1 MPSLRTRLHL
11 PLPGRP
17 RDPGAVRD
25 PAAAHPLSADP
36 SAPDPALRLL
46 DGGGGSAATVRE
58 PAGADAAGPADGP
71 PDAAPIPLQ
80 PEPLRRAAPDGRP
93 SPRPRRSRTA
103 PAAPVG
109 LLPDPP
115 DAVPE
120 DAARPLRLVLV
131 EEMPEV
137 AAHVREM
144 LRGQPTLRLV
154 QVVADGRQAVREV
167 RELRADVVLV
177 DALLQGRASGIEV
190 LERLRATLPGTA
202 VVALGVPQDAGLA
215 ERIRANA
222 DAVVGLPF
230 GTIDLARG
238 IRDAHA
244 IRSRRDPASATRVV
258 AVYAAKGGVGK
269 TTLALNLAVA
279 LASTGVRTAL
289 VDGSLQYGDLRRL
302 LHVDAGEP
310 SICDLPTDCV
320 RGSDLTATMRL
331 GPAGVAILFAPPR
344 LEMADMVT
352 ARDLDKIID
361 LLRRT
366 YQAVVVDTPSA
377 LNDTTLTVLDM
388 ADVILQVLT
397 PEPAALDSTR
407 AAAAAFAAIG
417 YPATKV
423 RVVINRA
430 DAQGGLRPDQLRR
443 ALGREP
449 DHVVA
454 SDWQLVSAS
463 NQEGVPFV
471 VARPDAPISRDVLAL
486 AGSVMTVVGAAPSDL
501 PVRVRTRARGRQRA
515 AG

>member
-1 MPSLRTRLHL
+1 MPLLRTHFHLHRREHL
-11 PLPGRP
+11 SDAG
-17 RDPGAVRD
+17 DVH
-25 PAAAHPLSADP
+25 AAPPDLAPDGSAPDVVGP
-36 SAPDPALRLL
+36 DGPAPDPALRLL
-46 DGGGGSAATVRE
+46 DGGMATGE
-58 PAGADAAGPADGP
+58 PDDGW
-71 PDAAPIPLQ
+71 AAPNHSGPILLQ
-80 PEPLRRAAPDGRP
+80 PAPVRRAAAPDQP
-93 SPRPRRSRTA
+93 VPRRHA
-103 PAAPVG
+103 AEVAEDAPVG

-115 DAVPE
+115 ETAPDDVAQ
-120 DAARPLRLVLV
+120 PLRLVLV

-137 AAHVREM
+137 ASHVREM
-144 LRGQPTLRLV
+144 LRGQPSLRLV
-154 QVVADGRQAVREV
+154 EVVADGREAVREV

-177 DALLQGRASGIEV
+177 DVLLQGRASGIDV
-190 LERLRATLPGTA
+190 LERFRATMPGTA
-202 VVALGVPQDAGLA
+202 VVALGVPPDAGLA
-215 ERIRANA
+215 ERVAANA
-222 DAVVGLPF
+222 DAVVALPF

-244 IRSRRDPASATRVV
+244 SRYRRDPASATRVV

-279 LASTGVRTAL
+279 LAASGVRTAL

-302 LHVDAGEP
+302 LRVDAAEP

-320 RGSDLTATMRL
+320 RASDLMATMRR
-331 GPAGVAILFAPPR
+331 GPAGIDILFAPPR

-352 ARDLDKIID
+352 ARDLDKILD

-366 YQAVVVDTPSA
+366 YQAVIVDTPSA
-377 LNDTTLTVLDM
+377 LNDTTLTVLDT

-417 YPATKV
+417 YPPAKV

-430 DAQGGLRPDQLRR
+430 DAMGGLRPDQLRR

-454 SDWQLVSAS
+454 SDWQLVSGS

-471 VARPDAPISRDVLAL
+471 VARPDAKVSRDLAAL
-486 AGSVMTVVGAAPSDL
+486 AGSLMTVVGTAPSNL
-501 PVRVRTRARGRQRA
+501 PVRVRGRSGVRSRA